1 MKLEPMLEKV
11 EQAQRNIE
19 IARATHGGQL
29 SSDPGKIGMLA
40 KMGGRMMHYY
50 ADDLAEMM
58 LDDMLGDVAI
68 DLQLIEHKQ
77 RDKVAIHE
85 SKQLAENIMKHITDF
100 QSEQELVKM
109 RWTNEELQKIKGSKI
124 DIEDIRYDIQ
134 PKAI

>member
-1 MKLEPMLEKV
+1 
-11 EQAQRNIE
+11 
-19 IARATHGGQL
+19 
-29 SSDPGKIGMLA
+29 MLA

-100 QSEQELVKM
+100 
-109 RWTNEELQKIKGSKI
+109 
-124 DIEDIRYDIQ
+124 
-134 PKAI
+134 